1 MIGRF
6 APSPTGPLHFGSLV
20 AAVASYVDARSCGG
34 KWLVRME
41 DIDTPRVVA
50 GADADILWTLER
62 FGFEWD
68 GPVVYQSTRLEAYRE
83 ALERLRAIGAVYGC
97 SCSRTTTEPCRCTGG
112 PRWRVR
118 FGGDDFTVL
127 RADGIFAYQLAVVV
141 DDEWQE
147 ITDVVRGADLL
158 DSTPRQMHL
167 QKLLGYR
174 TPRYV
179 HVPVVTNEKGE
190 KLSKQTLAPA
200 LDLDA
205 VPELLTRALFFLG
218 LEIPVEVAGAGKN
231 SISGV
236 GRGPLASQTRIDMI
250 SCRNLTRRFGEFTA
264 VDNLNFE
271 VASGAICAFLGPN
284 GAGKSTTVKMLTGLL
299 PPSSGEAEV
308 CGLDVRLRSIELKR
322 RIGVLPEDLG
332 LFDDLTVEEH
342 LSLTGDVY
350 GLDRRE
356 TRARTDQ
363 LLRTLKSGQRPAY
376 VRRIVLSR
384 DA

>member
-20 AAVASYVDARSCGG
+20 AAVASYVDARSRGG

-50 GADADILWTLER
+50 GADTDILRTLER

-68 GPVVYQSTRLEAYRE
+68 GPVVYQSTRLEAYRA
-83 ALERLRAIGAVYGC
+83 ALERLQVIGAVYGC
-97 SCSRTTTEPCRCTGG
+97 SCSRTTTEPCRCTSG

-179 HVPVVTNEKGE
+179 HVPVVTNDKGE

-200 LDLDA
+200 LDVHA
-205 VPELLTRALFFLG
+205 AQELLTRALVFLG
-218 LEIPVEVAGAGKN
+218 VEVPTEVAGAD
-231 SISGV
+231 
-236 GRGPLASQTRIDMI
+236 A
-250 SCRNLTRRFGEFTA
+250 
-264 VDNLNFE
+264 
-271 VASGAICAFLGPN
+271 
-284 GAGKSTTVKMLTGLL
+284 
-299 PPSSGEAEV
+299 
-308 CGLDVRLRSIELKR
+308 RSILAWAA
-322 RIGVLPEDLG
+322 
-332 LFDDLTVEEH
+332 
-342 LSLTGDVY
+342 S
-350 GLDRRE
+350 RE
-356 TRARTDQ
+356 PW
-363 LLRTLKSGQRPAY
+363 L
-376 VRRIVLSR
+376 
-384 DA
+384 